1 MNLKRF
7 TSYVERGTIQ
17 VQTIEFKQLDE
28 TLYYKQLSNGLDV
41 YILPKKGFS
50 KTFVTFTTKYGSID
64 NTFVPLGEKEMI
76 KVPDGIAHF
85 LEHKMFEK
93 EDGDVFQK
101 FSELGASA
109 NAFTSF
115 TRTAYL
121 FSATDH
127 VYESTETLLNFVQEP
142 YFTEST
148 VNKEK
153 GIIGQEITMYDDQP
167 DWRLYFGA
175 IENMYHHH
183 PVKIDIAGTI
193 ESIDQITA
201 DHLYT
206 CYNTFY
212 HPSNMLLFVVG
223 AVNPQEMMDFIE
235 KNQTSKKFP
244 KPEPIKRHFEEEPL
258 EVAVKERELKMDV
271 QKPKVYVGLKA
282 KETDLDGEEML
293 QHELAVQIGL
303 ECLFGRASDFYTEVY
318 DNGLID
324 ESFAYDFSLEKGY
337 GFALIGS
344 DSTSPDELV
353 AEIKKALEKAES
365 VFTEEHIERI
375 KRKKI
380 GFFLRALNSIEFI
393 ANQFTRYKFN
403 EMNLFDAV
411 PVIEKITLDDVKKAF
426 QTIQGESQQT
436 VFKILPISENKQ

>member
-1 MNLKRF
+1 MK
-7 TSYVERGTIQ
+7 
-17 VQTIEFKQLDE
+17 TIEFKQLDE
-28 TLYYKQLSNGLDV
+28 TLYYEKLENGLDV

-64 NTFVPLGEKEMI
+64 RTFVPIGQTDSI
-76 KVPDGIAHF
+76 TVPDGIAHF

-101 FSELGASA
+101 FSEYGASA

-121 FSATDH
+121 FSSTDNI
-127 VYESTETLLNFVQEP
+127 YKSTETLLNFVQEP
-142 YFTEST
+142 YFTEAT

-167 DWRLYFGA
+167 DWRLYFGT

-193 ESIDQITA
+193 ESIDGITA

-212 HPSNMLLFVVG
+212 HPSNMLLFVIG
-223 AVNPQEMMDFIE
+223 AVDPEEMMTFIRD
-235 KNQTSKKFP
+235 NQGKKEFS
-244 KPEPIKRHFEEEPL
+244 EPVSIQRFFDEEPT
-258 EVAVKERELKMDV
+258 EVAINERTLNMDV

-282 KETDLDGEEML
+282 KETNLSGREML
-293 QHELAVQIGL
+293 KHELSVQIAL
-303 ECLFGRASDFYTEVY
+303 ELIFGRTSNFYERVY
-318 DNGLID
+318 EEGLID
-324 ESFAYDFSLEKGY
+324 ETYAFDYTLENGF
-337 GFALIGS
+337 GFAMIGS
-344 DSTSPDELV
+344 DSSEPDKLTSAIKEEL
-353 AEIKKALEKAES
+353 AKFEGNSHFENADL
-365 VFTEEHIERI
+365 ERI

-393 ANQFTRYKFN
+393 ANQFTRYSFN
-403 EMNLFDAV
+403 DMNLFDVV
-411 PVIEKITLDDVKKAF
+411 PVLEELTIDDLYKAF
-426 QTIQGESQQT
+426 ASVQGESQQT
-436 VFKILPISENKQ
+436 VFKILPSKQDA

>member
-1 MNLKRF
+1 M
-7 TSYVERGTIQ
+7 E
-17 VQTIEFKQLDE
+17 TIEFQQLDE
-28 TLYYKQLSNGLDV
+28 TLYYKQLNNGLDV

-64 NTFVPLGEKEMI
+64 RTFVPIGETEPI
-76 KVPDGIAHF
+76 TVPDGIAHF

-101 FSELGASA
+101 FSEVGAQA

-127 VYESTETLLNFVQEP
+127 IYKSTETLLNFVQEP
-142 YFTEST
+142 YFTEET

-175 IENMYHHH
+175 IENMYHNH

-193 ESIDQITA
+193 DSIDGITA
-201 DHLYT
+201 EHLYT

-212 HPSNMLLFVVG
+212 HPSNMLLFVIG
-223 AVNPQEMMDFIE
+223 AVDPVEMMAFIE
-235 KNQTSKKFP
+235 DNQNKKTFQ
-244 KPEPIKRHFEEEPL
+244 EPTDLKRLFDEEPTN
-258 EVAVKERELKMDV
+258 VAEKERVLHMDV

-282 KETDLDGEEML
+282 KQVGLSGEEML
-293 QHELAVQIGL
+293 KHELAVQIGV
-303 ECLFGRASDFYTEVY
+303 ECLFGRASSFYTDVY

-324 ESFAYDFSLEKGY
+324 ESYGYDFSLENGY

-344 DSTSPDELV
+344 DSEQPEQLAKLIKEKLAETEQGNLFTSEDV
-353 AEIKKALEKAES
+353 
-365 VFTEEHIERI
+365 ERI

-403 EMNLFDAV
+403 DMNLFDVV
-411 PVIEKITLDDVKKAF
+411 PVLETITVEDIEKAF
-426 QTIQGESQQT
+426 KTIQGEEQQT
-436 VFKILPISENKQ
+436 VFTIMPVSGRDQK

>member
-1 MNLKRF
+1 MK
-7 TSYVERGTIQ
+7 
-17 VQTIEFKQLDE
+17 TIEFKQLDE
-28 TLYYKQLSNGLDV
+28 TLYYEKLENGLDV

-64 NTFVPLGEKEMI
+64 RTFVPIGQTESI
-76 KVPDGIAHF
+76 TVPDGIAHF

-101 FSELGASA
+101 FSEYGASA

-121 FSATDH
+121 FSSTDNI
-127 VYESTETLLNFVQEP
+127 YKSTETLLNFVQEP
-142 YFTEST
+142 YFTEAT

-167 DWRLYFGA
+167 DWRLYFGT

-193 ESIDQITA
+193 ESINGITA

-212 HPSNMLLFVVG
+212 HPSNMLLFVIG
-223 AVNPQEMMDFIE
+223 AVDPEEMMTFIRD
-235 KNQTSKKFP
+235 NQGKKEFS
-244 KPEPIKRHFEEEPL
+244 EPVTIQRFFDEEPT
-258 EVAVKERELKMDV
+258 EVAINERTLNMDV

-282 KETDLDGEEML
+282 KETNLSGREML
-293 QHELAVQIGL
+293 KHELSVQIAL
-303 ECLFGRASDFYTEVY
+303 ELIFGRTSNFYERVY
-318 DNGLID
+318 EDGLID
-324 ESFAYDFSLEKGY
+324 ETYAFDFTLENGF
-337 GFALIGS
+337 GFAMIGS
-344 DSTSPDELV
+344 DSSEPDKLTSAIKEEL
-353 AEIKKALEKAES
+353 AKFEGNSHFEGADL
-365 VFTEEHIERI
+365 ERI

-393 ANQFTRYKFN
+393 ANQFTRYSFN
-403 EMNLFDAV
+403 DMNLFDVV
-411 PVIEKITLDDVKKAF
+411 PVLEELTVDDLYKAF
-426 QTIQGESQQT
+426 ASIQGESQQT
-436 VFKILPISENKQ
+436 VFKILPSKQDA

>member
-1 MNLKRF
+1 MK
-7 TSYVERGTIQ
+7 
-17 VQTIEFKQLDE
+17 TIEFKQLDE
-28 TLYYKQLSNGLDV
+28 TLYYEKLENGLDV

-50 KTFVTFTTKYGSID
+50 KTFVTFTTKYGSVD
-64 NTFVPLGEKEMI
+64 RTFVPLGEMDSVT
-76 KVPDGIAHF
+76 VPDGIAHF

-101 FSELGASA
+101 FSEYGASA

-121 FSATDH
+121 FSSTDNI
-127 VYESTETLLNFVQEP
+127 YKSTETLLNFVQEP
-142 YFTEST
+142 YFTEAT

-167 DWRLYFGA
+167 DWRLYFGT

-193 ESIDQITA
+193 ESIDGITA

-212 HPSNMLLFVVG
+212 HPSNMLLFAIG
-223 AVNPQEMMDFIE
+223 AVDPEEMMAFIRE
-235 KNQTSKKFP
+235 NQGKKEFP
-244 KPEPIKRHFEEEPL
+244 EPTPIKRFFDEEPTD
-258 EVAVKERELKMDV
+258 VAIKDRTLHMDV
-271 QKPKVYVGLKA
+271 QKPKVYIGLKA
-282 KETDLDGEEML
+282 RETNFSGREML
-293 QHELAVQIGL
+293 KHELSVQIAL
-303 ECLFGRASDFYTEVY
+303 ELIFGRTSNFYERVY
-318 DNGLID
+318 DEGLID
-324 ESFAYDFSLEKGY
+324 ESYAFDFTLEKGF

-344 DSTSPDELV
+344 DSTEPDV
-353 AEIKKALEKAES
+353 LEKAIKAELEKYEKNAQFAS
-365 VFTEEHIERI
+365 EDLERI

-393 ANQFTRYKFN
+393 ANQFTRYSFN
-403 EMNLFDAV
+403 EMNLFDVVPAV
-411 PVIEKITLDDVKKAF
+411 EEITVEDIKNAA
-426 QTIQGESQQT
+426 
-436 VFKILPISENKQ
+436 NKLLAEERITSCQVVPK